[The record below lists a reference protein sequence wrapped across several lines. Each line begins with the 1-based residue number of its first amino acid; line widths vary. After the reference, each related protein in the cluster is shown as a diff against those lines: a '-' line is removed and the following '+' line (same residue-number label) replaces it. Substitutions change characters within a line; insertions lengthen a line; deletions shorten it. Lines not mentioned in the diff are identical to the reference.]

1 MKKIVICNIPM
12 RENVAKT
19 VYASTDNSLPVSEK
33 PYRYP
38 INSFLAETVGNGD
51 DLKIILLIKK
61 DGNAFYEKNTADYK
75 QEIEEVCLNR
85 GARAEFVPIDTA
97 FSQNKEN
104 HEQLMGRLIDEI
116 DTEAHVLVDITY
128 GPKDLPIVIFSA
140 LNFAEKF
147 LKFCSDWL
155 SGELRLTSFSWTTDM
170 ASENYCSTIVE
181 KIFNCWK
188 SCIYAF
194 GVGDIEIFVHR
205 NVEIY
210 ADKYLFTVH
219 VDVFD
224 VQFIHEEILLIIKND
239 EYRMQNFKFVFQILN
254 YAFLILN

>member
-12 RENVAKT
+12 RENVTKT
-19 VYASTDNSLPVSEK
+19 VYTSTDNSLTVSEK
-33 PYRYP
+33 PYKYP
-38 INSFLAETVGNGD
+38 INSFLAETVGNED

-85 GARAEFVPIDTA
+85 GARAEFVQIDTA

-116 DTEAHVLVDITY
+116 ETEAHVLVDITY

-147 LKFCSDWL
+147 LKCEIDNIVYGQAAFEGDKVVGSVICDMIPLYCL
-155 SGELRLTSFSWTTDM
+155 SSVT
-170 ASENYCSTIVE
+170 NTI
-181 KIFNCWK
+181 KCDDPPKARQMLK
-188 SCIYAF
+188 S
-194 GVGDIEIFVHR
+194 
-205 NVEIY
+205 
-210 ADKYLFTVH
+210 
-219 VDVFD
+219 
-224 VQFIHEEILLIIKND
+224 LLSI
-239 EYRMQNFKFVFQILN
+239 
-254 YAFLILN
+254 